1 MAKQPK
7 TQTQKPQ
14 EFLKKIT
21 RNIVMKILVLFLNV
35 LFFASCN
42 DRHYEVINAKQLKK
56 MVVTDILI
64 NTNEV
69 VAFKARKSTS
79 DTTQNLIIQPDKSDN
94 DRYYFFKGDYD
105 IANDSTVIAYA
116 AAFLYDE
123 DHGFKKNGLWVYT
136 EFYNNGN
143 ALAKSTEMH
152 FAVDSVPPNWKGKL
166 PKKEGIYFYKDNF
179 LQRFSNEQSEEKFR
193 EKQQN
198 GFYFIPNSGRLFNKI
213 KISDFK

>member
-35 LFFASCN
+35 LFFASCT
-42 DRHYEVINAKQLKK
+42 DRHYEVINAQQLKK
-56 MVVTDILI
+56 MVVTDMLI
-64 NTNEV
+64 NTNKV

-79 DTTQNLIIQPDKSDN
+79 DTTQNLIIQPDKLDN

-116 AAFLYDE
+116 AAFL
-123 DHGFKKNGLWVYT
+123 
-136 EFYNNGN
+136 
-143 ALAKSTEMH
+143 
-152 FAVDSVPPNWKGKL
+152 
-166 PKKEGIYFYKDNF
+166 
-179 LQRFSNEQSEEKFR
+179 
-193 EKQQN
+193 
-198 GFYFIPNSGRLFNKI
+198 
-213 KISDFK
+213 